1 MKVLQTS
8 GRHDVSTNELSTSHL
23 ITNHSSLDLP
33 LREEIPADLGEIMDA
48 WAELPDAIKAGVL
61 AMVRATK
68 K

>member
-1 MKVLQTS
+1 
-8 GRHDVSTNELSTSHL
+8 
-23 ITNHSSLDLP
+23 LP
-33 LREEIPADLGEIMDA
+33 LRKEIPADLGEIMDA